1 MMELPRRPEY
11 ATPPLKGG
19 RFAPIFPSVTVV
31 VQVRPAGVLD
41 LRVQERILRSCTGT
55 IAHKRRGALRGGLG
69 QVRHG

>member
-1 MMELPRRPEY
+1 MMELPRRY

-41 LRVQERILRSCTGT
+41 LRVQERILRSCT

-69 QVRHG
+69 QVR